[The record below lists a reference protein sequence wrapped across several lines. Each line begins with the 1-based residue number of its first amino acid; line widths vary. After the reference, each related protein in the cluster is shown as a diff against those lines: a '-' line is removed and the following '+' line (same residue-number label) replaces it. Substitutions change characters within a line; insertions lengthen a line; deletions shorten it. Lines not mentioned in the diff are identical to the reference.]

1 MTHKLTWNCDHCKK
15 PIADRKGYICVSY
28 ADIDQ
33 YEELVSEWEAEHH
46 QTIAPDSQ
54 VVLIPASAYFD
65 YPSCAQW
72 TTTHPECDPQL
83 DSLDYWMPVERLRTY
98 ERLIQFTAH
107 IMEKKWIDSTNWS
120 DVLRR
125 TIAANTKETA

>member
-1 MTHKLTWNCDHCKK
+1 MKTLTWNCDHCKK

-28 ADIDQ
+28 VDIDQ
-33 YEELVSEWEAEHH
+33 YEELVSEWEAEH
-46 QTIAPDSQ
+46 QQPDEDGLI
-54 VVLIPASAYFD
+54 LIPASAYFD

-72 TTTHPECDPQL
+72 ITTHLECDLNP
-83 DSLDYWMPVERLRTY
+83 DSHDYWMTVERLRTY